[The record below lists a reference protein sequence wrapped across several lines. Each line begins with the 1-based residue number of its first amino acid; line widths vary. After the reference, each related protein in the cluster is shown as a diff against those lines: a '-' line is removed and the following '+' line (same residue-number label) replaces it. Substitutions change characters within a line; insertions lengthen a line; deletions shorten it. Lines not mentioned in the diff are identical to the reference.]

1 MNGES
6 VRRRAEQSSPQLV
19 SSCASN
25 FNSTSIFIKL
35 MLAFQG
41 DRIQTLTRISPPRL
55 NWYRH
60 TQGTQCK
67 KETHFN
73 PPSPGSFLSCCCP
86 VLPSLILSRSPS
98 LASVSNLCSVHPPP
112 LFFPLRVPPCQS
124 TVWAT
129 LHILLQCDG
138 QAPPG
143 SDGVICLEKWT
154 GIKKK
159 KKKRQMT
166 MSPNDCRE
174 REWQTERCVSR

>member
-1 MNGES
+1 MG
-6 VRRRAEQSSPQLV
+6 RASDGEQSSRLHNSYPLV
-19 SSCASN
+19 HP
-25 FNSTSIFIKL
+25 TSIPL
-35 MLAFQG
+35 Q
-41 DRIQTLTRISPPRL
+41 
-55 NWYRH
+55 
-60 TQGTQCK
+60 
-67 KETHFN
+67 
-73 PPSPGSFLSCCCP
+73 FL
-86 VLPSLILSRSPS
+86 
-98 LASVSNLCSVHPPP
+98 SNLCSPFKEIGFKPWHELAPPDWIDTDTP
-112 LFFPLRVPPCQS
+112 RGHSARKRPTLTLLHLVPFSPAVALSFPHLSSPALPALLLSPTFALSTLHLFFFPLRVPPCQS